1 MNVICVDESR
11 LALAGLRRRT
21 QRIVPKACVYTCRSP
36 DKAVELAEEYGCDV
50 LITGVDMGAY
60 GREGI
65 RLAEKVKQMN
75 PRVNIIFVTVCE
87 ERDCAK
93 DFFRLRAS
101 GFIRKPYEARELA
114 EEFANLRYAAV

>member
-1 MNVICVDESR
+1 MICVDESR

-21 QRIVPKACVYTCRSP
+21 QRIVPDARVYACRSP

-50 LITGVDMGAY
+50 LITGIDMGEY

-65 RLAEKVKQMN
+65 SLAEKVKQRN
-75 PRVNIIFVTVCE
+75 PRVNIIFVTVCDE
-87 ERDCAK
+87 QDCAK
-93 DFFRLRAS
+93 DFVRLRAS
-101 GFIRKPYEARELA
+101 GYIRKPYEAQELA